1 MTPCAYRGEYE
12 MKNSQSFMAAAMVCC
27 ALTCGAILSTG
38 STAIAKDG
46 SNACIEGSMAQF
58 GRYVCDLNQEPRRGQ
73 IRDQDAYDISS
84 S

>member
-1 MTPCAYRGEYE
+1 
-12 MKNSQSFMAAAMVCC
+12 MKNSQLFMAAAMVCC

-58 GRYVCDLNQEPRRGQ
+58 GRYVGDLQQQPRTGQ
-73 IRDQDAYDISS
+73 VRDENAKDIATFKLCQQQQKS
-84 S
+84 